1 MQILRIDPRRIALVV
16 LSELEND
23 LARLVNDLPLRLQ
36 LIHDQ
41 NEGVLQL
48 LNRLRLLPDQVRSL
62 LLFRRMVV
70 TVSTWMSLQAAIVV
84 RKQRI
89 ETAPE
94 GVLLAMPGPANGL
107 TSVAIDCHS
116 LDL

>member
-62 LLFRRMVV
+62 LLF
-70 TVSTWMSLQAAIVV
+70 
-84 RKQRI
+84 
-89 ETAPE
+89 
-94 GVLLAMPGPANGL
+94 
-107 TSVAIDCHS
+107 
-116 LDL
+116 